1 MSNYYYNLI
10 TEIEGVALVVPQG
23 NGVVTVTCHR
33 GNALAF
39 WR

>member
-10 TEIEGVALVVPQG
+10 TENEGVALVVPQG
-23 NGVVTVTCHR
+23 NGVVTVTFHR
-33 GNALAF
+33 GNAFFL